1 MKYWCCKSTT
11 GGATDTIKCIKCNHQ
26 YHLQCILP
34 ARNKRDTSPDF
45 KKSWTSLLEQVRSII
60 STEITCLKD
69 ELRSSLAPLK
79 NELKALKDEFS
90 SMRESINFIN
100 VKFDDLCTRI
110 NKCESDL
117 KTVSR
122 QCSEFSDVTKKIE
135 LMEAANNDR
144 EQWSRRS
151 NIEIYGVPQ
160 KKNENLY
167 TILNNIS
174 DKVGY
179 NLNRSTEID
188 FITRVASKSQ
198 ENKKPK
204 PIVVKFLCRWKK
216 DDFLAQVKKLKLK
229 CSDIGKGY
237 RYVWVKNCCI
247 MVRRNDT
254 SPVLHII
261 NVNDLKKIQ

>member
-90 SMRESINFIN
+90 R
-100 VKFDDLCTRI
+100 
-110 NKCESDL
+110 
-117 KTVSR
+117 
-122 QCSEFSDVTKKIE
+122 
-135 LMEAANNDR
+135 
-144 EQWSRRS
+144 
-151 NIEIYGVPQ
+151 
-160 KKNENLY
+160 
-167 TILNNIS
+167 
-174 DKVGY
+174 
-179 NLNRSTEID
+179 
-188 FITRVASKSQ
+188 
-198 ENKKPK
+198 
-204 PIVVKFLCRWKK
+204 
-216 DDFLAQVKKLKLK
+216 
-229 CSDIGKGY
+229 KGY